1 MIKEKIN
8 IKKIIMII
16 LFVAIAVLSIT
27 VISKHTSSPDF
38 HASSIEVLDD
48 KKLIAMGMTTSV
60 SVLSTAITA
69 LPGDT
74 ASPVAEQLSQLT
86 GPLFIIVCA
95 IYLEKFLLT
104 ITGYISFTYLIPI
117 ACFLASIYIMTQK
130 PILKTL
136 AIKITILALSL
147 FMIVPLSVKTT
158 QLIEATFQETINQT
172 YEAAHQVNTE
182 ESIEDEENTH
192 FFDNIVDTV
201 SGGVSTVVETAK
213 NAVNVFIDAI
223 AVLIITTCVIPI
235 VVMLLFI
242 WITKTILGI
251 DTIEKFIPNKQNKIG
266 FKQKQ

>member
-1 MIKEKIN
+1 MTKENIY
-8 IKKIIMII
+8 IKKIIMIVLLI
-16 LFVAIAVLSIT
+16 AIAILSIT
-27 VISKHTSSPDF
+27 VISKYTSSPDF
-38 HASSIEVLDD
+38 HANSIKVLDD

-86 GPLFIIVCA
+86 GPLFIVVCA

-117 ACFLASIYIMTQK
+117 ACFLAGISIITQK
-130 PILKTL
+130 TVLKTL
-136 AIKITILALSL
+136 AIKITILAISL

-182 ESIEDEENTH
+182 ETIEDEENSN
-192 FFDNIVDTV
+192 FFSNIVDSV
-201 SGGVSTVVETAK
+201 SGSVSTVVDTAK

-242 WITKTILGI
+242 WIIKTILRI
-251 DTIEKFIPNKQNKIG
+251 DTIERFIPLKHNKIG
-266 FKQKQ
+266 FKQEQ